1 MDRKLITVAVS
12 TALGLPMAAGAVEFS
27 VSGQVNAAAIV
38 VDGGSYDGDVKF
50 KDADSSS
57 TRFRFTGSEDMGNGW
72 AAGVHLEIGRP
83 DDWRTRHANVYLSGE
98 GGKVTLGQASTATD
112 GVAFANLGGASWL
125 GGVTNWCSYHFE
137 GSNPACQSNDGARL
151 RVLRYDT
158 PAIGPLTISTSVSND
173 DYWDAM
179 AKIAGSFGDAGYDLR
194 IGYIGETE
202 ATSDGDAGVVTGGPM
217 MGMEPSMPMRA
228 EETDDHAHEADDHYH
243 VISDPTPAKTEKAGD
258 IVTASAAVGFGQGTS
273 VWVSWSQDENDDD
286 EFQYVA
292 LDHSYGA
299 GSVGV
304 YYKQGE
310 KAGHDGSLWGVGFGH
325 DLGAGATAYAGYRMM
340 EEDGKDDIDV
350 FFAGMRVTFN

>member
-27 VSGQVNAAAIV
+27 VSGHVNAAAVV
-38 VDGGSYDGDVKF
+38 VDGGSHDGDVEF
-50 KDADSSS
+50 KDANSSQS
-57 TRFRFTGSEDMGNGW
+57 RFRFTGSEDMGNGW
-72 AAGVHLEIGRP
+72 AAGVQLEYGL
-83 DDWRTRHANVYLSGE
+83 TGNVRHANVYLSGE

-125 GGVTNWCSYHFE
+125 GGVTNWCSYHSE
-137 GSNPACQSNDGARL
+137 GSNPACQSNDGARKP
-151 RVLRYDT
+151 VLKYDT
-158 PAIGPLTISTSVSND
+158 PAIGPLTISTSVGNN

-202 ATSDGDAGVVTGGPM
+202 MTSGGGSEPTGTTGGPM
-217 MGMEPSMPMRA
+217 MGMDDHDDMDTMRA
-228 EETDDHAHEADDHYH
+228 EEADDHYH
-243 VISDPTPAKTEKAGD
+243 VIMETTTPMVTTKAGD